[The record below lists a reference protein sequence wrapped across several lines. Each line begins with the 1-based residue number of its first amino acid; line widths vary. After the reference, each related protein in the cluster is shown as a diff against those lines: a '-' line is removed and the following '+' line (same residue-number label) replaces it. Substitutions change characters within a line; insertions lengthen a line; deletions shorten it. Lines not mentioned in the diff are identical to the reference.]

1 MKGMGLMKIRLKTIP
16 CPLYG
21 LGPKSTPAE
30 WATAMRHIYLLVHL
44 HVYDVSGRAM
54 KIEEV
59 SFTVH
64 DDGGRQW
71 TFTLFT
77 GRDGDVA
84 VREEGYG
91 DLDVGELATM
101 LAWWHV
107 EIDWVGL
114 TIGECVDKERSFID
128 NLFYGWEWLKSILSR
143 NENFTVIKEKT
154 K

>member
-1 MKGMGLMKIRLKTIP
+1 MKIRLKTIP

-21 LGPKSTPAE
+21 LGPQSTPAE

-91 DLDVGELATM
+91 ELNFEELATQ
-101 LAWWHV
+101 LAWQHV

-114 TIGECVDKERSFID
+114 TIGECVDKDERSFID
-128 NLFYGWEWLKSILSR
+128 NLFYGWEWLKSILSW
-143 NENFTVIKEKT
+143 NKSFTVIKEKT